1 MDLLQGLVILTGV
14 LSGLLVAVLTVLFF
28 VSRKTQKTM
37 QSVVDIM
44 TRPERAKVGEAVR
57 VLNTILADEI
67 LKIEQSFQTMRDALK
82 GQIDYANELKDA

>member
-1 MDLLQGLVILTGV
+1 MDLLQGLIILTGV
-14 LSGLLVAVLTVLFF
+14 LSGLLVVVLSVLFF

-44 TRPERAKVGEAVR
+44 TKPERAKVGEAVR

-82 GQIDYANELKDA
+82 TQIDYLISVTTT